1 MQRIRVT
8 TYFDCTQTNTTSYRK
23 IKNSN
28 TFTTA
33 EEWDYSRNQQR
44 NFETILQN
52 NTSFSYFMIQPIK
65 FSYNQSKLYFFTV
78 RCMND
83 SV

>member
-1 MQRIRVT
+1 MEQIRVT

-44 NFETILQN
+44 NF
-52 NTSFSYFMIQPIK
+52 
-65 FSYNQSKLYFFTV
+65 
-78 RCMND
+78 
-83 SV
+83 